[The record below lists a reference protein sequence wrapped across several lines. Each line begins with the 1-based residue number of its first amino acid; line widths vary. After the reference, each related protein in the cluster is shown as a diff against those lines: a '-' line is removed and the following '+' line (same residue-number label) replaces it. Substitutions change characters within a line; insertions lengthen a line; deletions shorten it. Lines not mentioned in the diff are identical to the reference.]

1 MGCILL
7 PTIILG
13 KLMLGR
19 APSVATAQPLPSH
32 STAFPATPAL
42 DSYMS
47 SNASLLNLS
56 NEGLV
61 MTRKAAI
68 QSNGDLKRSGMPSAD
83 SQYKLLRDGIL
94 SGDLTR
100 LEELTKLLEDL
111 EASIDVNSR
120 EGRQALGDFSLAFRE
135 CGRAARAAAKEE
147 DLTDNKGQL
156 QISLWPWLVPA
167 RQLLAPYD
175 EKLCSQVIGELKQ
188 HGMLRDVKV
197 RNAPQV
203 ALDLVK
209 KQPKDS
215 YDRETSLRATR
226 VIALT
231 LKEDGYDLI
240 CKHNEQV
247 TSSGSV
253 LTLLP
258 PAGTPPNGCLVWESP

>member
-156 QISLWPWLVPA
+156 KISLWPWLVPA

-197 RNAPQV
+197 RNAP
-203 ALDLVK
+203 
-209 KQPKDS
+209 
-215 YDRETSLRATR
+215 
-226 VIALT
+226 
-231 LKEDGYDLI
+231 
-240 CKHNEQV
+240 
-247 TSSGSV
+247 
-253 LTLLP
+253 
-258 PAGTPPNGCLVWESP
+258 